1 MSQEEEKIEKRY
13 FSIGEVSE
21 MLDVNASLIRFW
33 ESEFEQLTPRK
44 NKKGNRIFTEKDI
57 ETLKTIYYLVKVRGF
72 TLKGAKEKLKQNPKD
87 LEYEQKARETLVR
100 VRGFLVELRNNL

>member
-1 MSQEEEKIEKRY
+1 MSENEEKIEKRY

-21 MLDVNASLIRFW
+21 LLDVNPSLIRFW

-44 NKKGNRIFTEKDI
+44 NKKGNRIFTDKDI
-57 ETLKTIYYLVKVRGF
+57 ELLRAIYYLVKVRGF

-87 LEYEQKARETLVR
+87 IEYEQKARETLLR
-100 VRGFLVELRNNL
+100 VRGFLVELRNSL